1 MFACSKV
8 KACGFLYD
16 YRKPKNGHCVTYIYR
31 NSVIKGEQWE
41 DLAREDQWA
50 SWTQHQRSKRELEGK
65 KDAW

>member
-1 MFACSKV
+1 MLFLCFFFFLFSFIPPQAMFACSKV

-41 DLAREDQWA
+41 DLAREDQ
-50 SWTQHQRSKRELEGK
+50 
-65 KDAW
+65 